1 MLEFS
6 TICNQNVAFKGMD
19 FIDLPSIFQD
29 KSVTSSIPDYFQIL
43 SITNLSDTQSSTS
56 ISLCLILISMLI
68 HLVHEIVK
76 ILNLYTHQPA
86 MLSLEI

>member
-1 MLEFS
+1 
-6 TICNQNVAFKGMD
+6 MD

-29 KSVTSSIPDYFQIL
+29 KSVTSSIPDYFQKFVI
-43 SITNLSDTQSSTS
+43 SITNLSDTQSSIS